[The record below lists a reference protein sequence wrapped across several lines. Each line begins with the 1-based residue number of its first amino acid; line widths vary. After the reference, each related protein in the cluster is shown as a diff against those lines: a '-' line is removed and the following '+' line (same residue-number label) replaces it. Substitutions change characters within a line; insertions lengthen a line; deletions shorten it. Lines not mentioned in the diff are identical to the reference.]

1 MLTNTTDRKT
11 YFLLCFFLSLVVM
24 IRFAGNAGAFLQYP
38 IQLTLP
44 FFLIYFLSEINSTTL
59 WGNNLIF
66 KKTILMLM
74 LLLNI
79 ILLCFYFMDFSLNNT
94 YAQDKLEKII
104 QSSNA
109 PLTSPSLA
117 LMAVNNKKPLY
128 DSGQTEYYKYGGK
141 RCEEIFNFYVNQ
153 LNSKIKEK
161 KFDLILIPD
170 DGTPLINID
179 LVKQHYK
186 KRDSYKINELRGIR
200 IVNAWYPTHLI
211 K

>member
-1 MLTNTTDRKT
+1 
-11 YFLLCFFLSLVVM
+11 M

-44 FFLIYFLSEINSTTL
+44 FFLIYFLSEINNIKL

-79 ILLCFYFMDFSLNNT
+79 ILLCVYFMDFSLNNT
-94 YAQDKLEKII
+94 YDQEKLEKII

-117 LMAVNNKKPLY
+117 LMAVNNKKPVY

-141 RCEEIFNFYVNQ
+141 RCEQIFNFYVNQ

-186 KRDSYKINELRGIR
+186 KRDSYKINELREIR